1 MTREEITQHFIAL
14 INDGKHIVQKLH
26 DANPHREKGAFKYV
40 LRDKLEKVDL
50 EDGTTF
56 CKRKFLR
63 SLRKAVKLTGA
74 KLIRNNH
81 KVRVVIEG

>member
-14 INDGKHIVQKLH
+14 INEGKQIVKKLH

-40 LRDKLEKVDL
+40 LRDKLSTVVL

-56 CKRKFLR
+56 CKRKLLR
-63 SLRKAVKLTGA
+63 SIRKAVKLTGS
-74 KLIRNNH
+74 KLYRNNH

>member
-1 MTREEITQHFIAL
+1 MTREETTHAFIEL
-14 INDGKHIVQKLH
+14 INEGKHIVQKLH

-50 EDGTTF
+50 EDGTKF

-74 KLIRNNH
+74 KLISNNH

>member
-1 MTREEITQHFIAL
+1 MTREETTHAFIEL
-14 INDGKHIVQKLH
+14 INDGKQIVKKLH
-26 DANPHREKGAFKYV
+26 NANPRRKKGSFKYV
-40 LRDKLEKVDL
+40 LRDKLKKVDL
-50 EDGTTF
+50 EAGTTF

-81 KVRVVIEG
+81 KVRVIVEG

>member
-1 MTREEITQHFIAL
+1 MTREETTHAFIEL
-14 INDGKHIVQKLH
+14 INEGKQIVKKLH

-63 SLRKAVKLTGA
+63 SLRKAVKQTEV